1 MVAGCS
7 EVSLLL
13 CFSFGQ
19 VVLSFSLFIPTRLLM
34 KAALWIPHFQTWCL
48 DCKGQMNILNP
59 PSPPPTLALRI
70 PNGK

>member
-19 VVLSFSLFIPTRLLM
+19 VALSFSLFIPIRLLM

-48 DCKGQMNILNP
+48 DCKGQMNILIFFFP
-59 PSPPPTLALRI
+59 
-70 PNGK
+70 